1 MRFAT
6 LFLLFTAALSAAD
19 LTGNWTA
26 SVETSAGSGSPSFVL
41 KQEGNTLT
49 GTYSGQ
55 LGEAPLKGSISG
67 DDFEWVINLE
77 ASGQSIKIVYKGKVK
92 SSTEIGGS
100 VVLGELAEGTFTA
113 KKKA

>member
-1 MRFAT
+1 MRFAVAV
-6 LFLLFTAALSAAD
+6 LAFAAAMSAAD

-26 SVETSAGSGSPSFVL
+26 NVETSAGSGSPSFVL
-41 KQEGNTLT
+41 KQEGKTLT

-77 ASGQSIKIVYKGKVK
+77 AGGQSVKIVYKGKVK
-92 SSTEIGGS
+92 SATEIGGS
-100 VVLGELAEGTFTA
+100 VQLGDIGEGTFTA